1 MRMREG
7 DFGHGAMSLD
17 QLMGLRPF
25 AGAAHHGTEIP
36 GLYLAGSGTHPGGG
50 VTAAC
55 GYNAFKVLCQDLDL
69 PPVWQKPTRFY

>member
-17 QLMGLRPF
+17 QLIGLRPF
-25 AGAAHHGTEIP
+25 AGASHHSVEIE
-36 GLYLAGSGTHPGGG
+36 GLYLAGSCMHPGGG

-55 GYNAFKVLCQDLDL
+55 GYNCVKVMCEDLGL
-69 PPVWQKPTRFY
+69 PPVWQSSARFY